1 MNLYADLLMNL
12 STAELLS
19 TLDRT
24 PGTESQGAAIRAE
37 VESRADAHYAVD
49 VEIDLQAVA

>member
-24 PGTESQGAAIRAE
+24 PATEAQGAAIRAE
-37 VESRADAHYAVD
+37 VQSRANAHYALD